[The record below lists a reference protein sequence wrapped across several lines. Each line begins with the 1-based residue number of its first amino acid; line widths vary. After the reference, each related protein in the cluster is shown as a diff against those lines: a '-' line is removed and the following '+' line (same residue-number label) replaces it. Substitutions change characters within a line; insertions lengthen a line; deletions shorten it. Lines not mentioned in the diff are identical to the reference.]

1 MLDTDSVPAKRL
13 RYSPES
19 KHAPKPQN
27 IHLHQKEN
35 REHIESVLQPS
46 TIDASPSRS
55 SGSAV
60 THAESDS
67 ASDHATTSQ
76 THAAGKS
83 LRASATPWTPAV
95 SSIWSNVSE
104 PSRGWRGGSFDI
116 SMFGAVKASTTATHS
131 EATQEDATASMSR
144 IAQVHKLQLSVLA
157 TFSWTMQSGLTGVCY
172 LGAGWD
178 ANGPVRS

>member
-1 MLDTDSVPAKRL
+1 MLDSDSVPAKRL

-35 REHIESVLQPS
+35 REQVESGLQPG
-46 TIDASPSRS
+46 TINTSPSRS

-67 ASDHATTSQ
+67 ASDHATNSQ

-83 LRASATPWTPAV
+83 LSASATPWTPAV

-104 PSRGWRGGSFDI
+104 HSWGWHAGSFDI
-116 SMFGAVKASTTATHS
+116 SMFGAVKASTNATHS
-131 EATQEDATASMSR
+131 ESTQQDATASISCL
-144 IAQVHKLQLSVLA
+144 AQVMPQHSCHV
-157 TFSWTMQSGLTGVCY
+157 
-172 LGAGWD
+172 
-178 ANGPVRS
+178 